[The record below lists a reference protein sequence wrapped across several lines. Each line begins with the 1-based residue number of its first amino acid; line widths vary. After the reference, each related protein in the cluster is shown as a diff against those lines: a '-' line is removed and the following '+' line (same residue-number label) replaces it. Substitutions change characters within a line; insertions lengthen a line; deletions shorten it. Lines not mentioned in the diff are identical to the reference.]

1 MNKKPFGLNIGIT
14 SIKVVWLS
22 HLKEGYLLDASIISP
37 APQKGMVSESPLDE
51 EEMARA
57 IRGAVDN
64 AKIVSKYVNVAL
76 PENQVYTKV
85 IEMPV
90 LSDKELSSAIF
101 WEAEQNIPVPLSTIT
116 LAWNVLKR
124 PQKAVGNE
132 KMQVLMVGAPTML
145 VNKYQ
150 KILSMAGFSIN
161 ALETEVLSIIRA
173 LVLSENFP
181 SSLIVNIGSVS
192 TSLATIRDGI
202 MIFTYSIPTGGM
214 AINRAISTD
223 FGLTPSQAE
232 EYKKVYGISKE
243 AFGEKIGKA
252 TEPILNSIL
261 TEVKKALVFYSDK
274 FKDDKPIRQ
283 ILLSGGTA
291 KLPGIDL
298 FFANSTNIETAI
310 ADPWKIILN
319 QNELP
324 QQILDNGPD
333 YAIAVGL
340 AMRDNES

>member
-1 MNKKPFGLNIGIT
+1 MNKKPFGLDIGIT
-14 SIKVVWLS
+14 TIKIVWLS
-22 HLKEGYLLDASIISP
+22 HLKDGYLLDASIISP
-37 APQKGMVSESPLDE
+37 APQKGMLSESPLDE

-57 IRGAVDN
+57 IGAAVED
-64 AKIVSKYVNVAL
+64 AKIVSKFVNVAL
-76 PENQVYTKV
+76 SENQVYTKV

-101 WEAEQNIPVPLSTIT
+101 WEAEQNIPVPLSSIT

-150 KILSMAGFSIN
+150 KILSMAGLSVN
-161 ALETEVLSIIRA
+161 ALETEILSIIRA

-181 SSLIVNIGSVS
+181 PSLIINIGSIS
-192 TSLATIRDGI
+192 TSLAIIRDGI

-223 FGLTPSQAE
+223 FGLTPAQAE
-232 EYKKVYGISKE
+232 EYKKSYGVSKE

-261 TEVKKALVFYSDK
+261 AEVKKALVFYSDK
-274 FKDDKPIRQ
+274 YKDDKPIRQ
-283 ILLSGGTA
+283 ILLTGGTA

-298 FFANSTNIETAI
+298 FFTNSTNIETAT
-310 ADPWKIILN
+310 ANPWKIILN

-333 YAIAVGL
+333 YTIAVGL